1 MAAKRKRMDVIKEI
15 LRMKWVL
22 RRSNRDIALSVG
34 AGRSTV
40 SRVLSRAT
48 VAGLSWADVEHS
60 FEDELENRLYGPPRD
75 TVRSGRPEPDMEH
88 IRGELERTGVT
99 LELLHL
105 EYLERHPDGYRY
117 SQFCARYRR
126 WAKSR
131 KVSMHQR
138 HVPGE
143 KMYVDYSGKGAQ
155 IIDRHTGESTGVEL
169 FVAVLGASNYT
180 YVEATRTQQVR
191 DWIGSHERCM
201 AFFGGVAR
209 DLVPDQLKSGVTG
222 SCRYDPVIQ
231 KTYREFAQHYGAT
244 VIPARPRHPK
254 DKAKVEC
261 AVRFA
266 QRWVLARLR
275 NQTFFSLEELN
286 MAIRELLAELNNRPM
301 AERGESRRE
310 MFERLE
316 RPALRTLPT
325 EPFVYGEWEMARV
338 SESYHV
344 KVDAH
349 YYSVPHACSHDPR
362 TGARALVDVHKSS
375 DTVEIFLGDRRI
387 ACHVRGLERGGYT
400 TDAAHM
406 PERHRAIHDCTP
418 ESVQSMAAA
427 VGENAVVYIRAML
440 ASGAHPDQKVRPCL
454 GVLRLGKRHGN
465 DRLDAVCG
473 LAMRARAFS
482 LRHVERMLRNGMDRL
497 PVVEKAVVEPLT
509 VQTHDNVR
517 GAVYYR

>member
-143 KMYVDYSGKGAQ
+143 KMYVDYSGKKPQ

-375 DTVEIFLGDRRI
+375 DTVEIFWVIVAL
-387 ACHVRGLERGGYT
+387 
-400 TDAAHM
+400 
-406 PERHRAIHDCTP
+406 
-418 ESVQSMAAA
+418 
-427 VGENAVVYIRAML
+427 RAMCVGWNGEVTPPMRPICPKDTGRFTTAPPRACKAWLRRL
-440 ASGAHPDQKVRPCL
+440 AKTLSCTSGQCLLVGRIQIRRCVRVWACCGWERDIAMIGWMRCAVLPCAHERFRSDML
-454 GVLRLGKRHGN
+454 S
-465 DRLDAVCG
+465 VCSG
-473 LAMRARAFS
+473 TAWI
-482 LRHVERMLRNGMDRL
+482 VC
-497 PVVEKAVVEPLT
+497 
-509 VQTHDNVR
+509 QW
-517 GAVYYR
+517 